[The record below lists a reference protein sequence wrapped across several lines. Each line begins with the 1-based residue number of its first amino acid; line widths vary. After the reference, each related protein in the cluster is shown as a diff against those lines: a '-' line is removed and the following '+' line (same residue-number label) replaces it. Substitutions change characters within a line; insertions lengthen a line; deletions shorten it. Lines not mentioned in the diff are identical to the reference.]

1 MRWQLTGPLSHGRK
15 FCSTLFYAVPHCYTN
30 FELHR
35 ERVGRIR
42 TPNCLTTTARCL
54 RPRPPLM
61 NHWATVAFLRR
72 PSRRRHG
79 GNAGQKQNRRL
90 HEPTLPV
97 VPRRLVNA
105 LQPSRRPAAPSPR
118 GPHVHAVLRSA
129 LRWRQHHVRQDRF
142 DDFFCDARRERA
154 GGAPPRPDPK
164 RQNRRPFRLFP
175 SSVNYRVAAAFVRRF

>member
-1 MRWQLTGPLSHGRK
+1 MRWQLTGPLSREKVLFYTVLFLDSFRRQKIGPMMRTHADALAADDRFRGRK

-61 NHWATVAFLRR
+61 NHWATLAFLRR

-105 LQPSRRPAAPSPR
+105 ISPPRRPAAPSPC
-118 GPHVHAVLRSA
+118 GSHVQTVLR
-129 LRWRQHHVRQDRF
+129 R
-142 DDFFCDARRERA
+142 ARRW
-154 GGAPPRPDPK
+154 
-164 RQNRRPFRLFP
+164 
-175 SSVNYRVAAAFVRRF
+175 

>member
-105 LQPSRRPAAPSPR
+105 ISPPRRPAAPSPC
-118 GPHVHAVLRSA
+118 GSHVGDWPTSRACAEPALPLAEQEAMTEARAGIDSVDRCRYTHLDLVRAVL
-129 LRWRQHHVRQDRF
+129 
-142 DDFFCDARRERA
+142 
-154 GGAPPRPDPK
+154 
-164 RQNRRPFRLFP
+164 
-175 SSVNYRVAAAFVRRF
+175 AATAC